1 MSPAKTP
8 QARVTELRQQLDDA
22 SYRYHVLDEPN
33 IPDAEY
39 DRLLRELDEL
49 EAAHPELVTP
59 DSPTQRVGA
68 VASGRFA
75 EVRHALPMLS
85 LGNAFDDA
93 EVEDFVRRIAERL
106 GRRTLK
112 FSAEPKLDGLAIS
125 LRYEQGVFV
134 QGATR
139 GDGTT
144 GEDVTANLR
153 TVRAIPLRLRVA
165 GMGNGESGVG
175 KGKSGAAS
183 AIPDS
188 PSPIPSVLEVRGEVY
203 MPRAAFEAYNEQ
215 ARLHGGKVL
224 ANPRNGAAGSL
235 RQLDARITAQRPLAF
250 YAYGVGEVEEG
261 ALPDTHSG
269 TLQRLR
275 EWGFPVS
282 DLSQVV
288 EGAEGLLRYYR
299 EIGQKRDSLPF
310 DIDGVVYKL
319 DDVAGQREM
328 GFVSRAPRWA
338 LAHKYPAQEQATT
351 VEDIEIQIGRTGA
364 ATPVARLA
372 PVQVAGVTVTNA
384 TLHNADQIARL
395 DVRVGDA
402 VIVRRAGDVI
412 PEVVSVILERRPA
425 GTAPWQMPAQC
436 PVCGSDIVREEGAAV
451 WRCSGELSCP
461 AQRKEAIR
469 HFVSRRAMDVDGLGE
484 KFIEVLVD
492 AGVVQGVADLYTLDL
507 DQLLQLRLV
516 TGAETPEGFLREAR
530 EHLAA
535 GAYAKLEA
543 TLAGV
548 RGDGDAVPETWQAD
562 LLRAGLP
569 AFDWNR
575 KKIATKW
582 AENLVAALEAS
593 KRTTLERFLFALG
606 IEHVGESTAKA
617 LAAWFGDLELV
628 RRLPWPVFK
637 RVPDIGGEVARALGR
652 FFEQSGNQQ
661 AIDDLLARGVEM
673 VDTHP
678 PSALLREGLDLA
690 TLLVDLEIPKLTR
703 IRATALA
710 AAMPQVAQILAADQ
724 DALVAAGLPKD
735 TAAALVEWRD
745 ADDHADLLQAT
756 GKALAR
762 LDAITPQASAIQAGP
777 LTGQT
782 VVLTGSLESMTR
794 DEAGARLEAL
804 GAKVAGSVSKKTAF
818 VVIGSES
825 GSKPSNKLAK
835 AQELGIEVWDEARLI
850 AFLDRHA

>member
-68 VASGRFA
+68 AASGRFA

-183 AIPDS
+183 IPDS
-188 PSPIPSVLEVRGEVY
+188 PFPIPSVLEVRGEVY

-275 EWGFPVS
+275 EWGVPVS

-548 RGDGDAVPETWQAD
+548 RGDGEAVPETWQAD

-673 VDTHP
+673 VDSHP

-745 ADDHADLLQAT
+745 ADDHAHLLQAT
-756 GKALAR
+756 GEALAR

-818 VVIGSES
+818 VVAGSEA
-825 GSKPSNKLAK
+825 GSKLTK
-835 AQELGIEVWDEARLI
+835 AQDLGIEVWDEARLI
-850 AFLDRHA
+850 AFLDQHA

>member
-183 AIPDS
+183 IPDS
-188 PSPIPSVLEVRGEVY
+188 PFPIPSVLEVRGEVY

-543 TLAGV
+543 ALAGV
-548 RGDGDAVPETWQAD
+548 RGDAEAVLDTWQAD

-652 FFEQSGNQQ
+652 FFEQAGNQQ
-661 AIDDLLARGVEM
+661 AIDDLLARGVKM
-673 VDTHP
+673 VDSHP

-710 AAMPQVAQILAADQ
+710 TAMPQVAQILAADQ

-745 ADDHADLLQAT
+745 ADDHAHLLQAT
-756 GKALAR
+756 GEALAR

-818 VVIGSES
+818 VVAGSEA
-825 GSKPSNKLAK
+825 GSKLTK
-835 AQELGIEVWDEARLI
+835 AQDLGIEVWDEARLI
-850 AFLDRHA
+850 AFLDQHA